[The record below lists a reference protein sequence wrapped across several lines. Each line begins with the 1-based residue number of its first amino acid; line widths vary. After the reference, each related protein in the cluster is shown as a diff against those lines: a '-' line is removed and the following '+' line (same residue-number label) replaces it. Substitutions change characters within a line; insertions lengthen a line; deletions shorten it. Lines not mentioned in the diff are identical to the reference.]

1 MEGVLPP
8 GKAASLE
15 EGSEATVVPSVVASQ
30 PNLPAWVVKVFPRLR
45 RALMV
50 LSQLLPRE

>member
-15 EGSEATVVPSVVASQ
+15 EGSEATVVPSLVAS
-30 PNLPAWVVKVFPRLR
+30 PTSLPGY
-45 RALMV
+45 
-50 LSQLLPRE
+50 QGLPSAAEVADGPEPAAA